1 MEDVQAPRRATVV
14 YAILSLVVRLVRSQA
29 DVFNLWFSRRCYERS
44 RGEMI
49 TMIYEKTLTRKM
61 IGIRPDPHGGES
73 NEEIVNGGDTHAK
86 SPRNYRKILWDKL
99 CSFSLRFKGG
109 SMKQRS
115 NPEETKQPASMGMI
129 LNLMRQ
135 VMMTL
140 T

>member
-1 MEDVQAPRRATVV
+1 MEDVRAPRHATVV

-61 IGIRPDPHGGES
+61 IGIRLNPHGGEN
-73 NEEIVNGGDTHAK
+73 NEETVDGREMHTEL
-86 SPRNYRKILWDKL
+86 PRSYPKVLWNKL
-99 CSFSLRFKGG
+99 CSVPLRLKGG
-109 SMKQRS
+109 SMKQRPS
-115 NPEETKQPASMGMI
+115 PEETKQPASMGKI

-135 VMMTL
+135 VVMTL